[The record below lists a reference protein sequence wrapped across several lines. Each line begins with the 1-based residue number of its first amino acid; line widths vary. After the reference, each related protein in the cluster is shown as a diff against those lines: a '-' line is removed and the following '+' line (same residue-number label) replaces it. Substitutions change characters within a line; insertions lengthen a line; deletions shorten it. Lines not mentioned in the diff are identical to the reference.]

1 MIKEMFESLR
11 SQAASLPP
19 LAKFALGM
27 ALVFGIPPLARRVR
41 LPGVVGLLLGGVVIG
56 PHVFGIFGEK
66 RPIADFMAQLG
77 QLLLMFFAGL
87 EIDLTHF
94 RQAQGRSIVFG
105 LISTGVPLLLG
116 TTVGLMFGYRIIPA
130 IVVGS
135 LIASHTLLASPIVAQ
150 FGINRLEP
158 ILVTVGGTVLSDT
171 ISLVVFAICVSTY
184 ENGFSLFGFA
194 AQLIE
199 IAVFVPFILFGL
211 SRVGAYVLKKVESE
225 ESAYFVLTFG
235 IMAIAGVIA
244 QAVNLPGIVGAFLA
258 GLALNEAVRDQP
270 AKDKLEFFGN
280 SFFVPIFFIVTGF
293 LIDPLVFVQ
302 SIVDN
307 CALVMTIVIALI
319 AGKFIAAQIAGR
331 AFKYSPAARMTM
343 WSLTLPQ
350 VAATLAAALVAFKT
364 FDPLHQPLIDHRML
378 DVVLVLMVTT
388 AILGPVLTQY
398 FAPRMLEHVE
408 VGDHESR
415 ARGCKAGQPE

>member
-1 MIKEMFESLR
+1 MTKEMFELLR
-11 SQAASLPP
+11 SQAVSLPP

-27 ALVFGIPPLARRVR
+27 LVVFGIPPLARRVR
-41 LPGVVGLLLGGVVIG
+41 LPGVVGLLLSGVVIG
-56 PHVFGIFGEK
+56 PHGFGVFGEQ

-87 EIDLTHF
+87 EIDLTRF
-94 RQAQGRSIVFG
+94 RQAQGRSMLFG
-105 LISTGVPLLLG
+105 LFTAGVPLLLG

-135 LIASHTLLASPIVAQ
+135 LIASHTLLANPIVAQ
-150 FGINRLEP
+150 FGVNQLEP
-158 ILVTVGGTVLSDT
+158 IIVTVGATVLSDT
-171 ISLVVFAICVSTY
+171 FSLVVFAICVSTY
-184 ENGFSLFGFA
+184 EKGFSLSGFA

-199 IAVFVPFILFGL
+199 IAVFVPFIVFGL
-211 SRVGAYVLKKVESE
+211 SRAGAYLLSKVEAE
-225 ESAYFVLTFG
+225 NAYFALTFG
-235 IMAIAGVIA
+235 IMAIAGVLA
-244 QAVNLPGIVGAFLA
+244 QAVDLPGIVGAFLA
-258 GLALNEAVRDQP
+258 GLALNEAVRDKP

-280 SFFVPIFFIVTGF
+280 SFFIPIFFIVTGF
-293 LIDPLVFVQ
+293 LINPLALVQ

-307 CALVMTIVIALI
+307 FALVMAVVTALI

-331 AFKYSPAARMTM
+331 AFEYSAAARMRM

-350 VAATLAAALVAFKT
+350 VAATLGAALVAFRT

-415 ARGCKAGQPE
+415 GRGCKAGQPE